1 MSSCKRR
8 YEQVQPQLQR
18 DIVEDYRRGVRGHG
32 YFAIAQ
38 KHGLPVRTV
47 QHVVARGLRRDG
59 DPVAPR
65 GHKKQKLSGDDQTK
79 LYRTLDQNHF
89 ATNRELRAV
98 VEDKIAECTV
108 SRYLAHAK
116 PCFTTKVV
124 QDQEPEEL
132 SDEWKT
138 ATRGVVGGRQ
148 EDSTAQ
154 ANLSRRTHPSMR
166 TKRRK
171 EVVRA
176 RANPFFEVRKRY
188 AKKYTLHLYAKR
200 DGVLHWDLSTKNADT
215 TEVERVAVDAA
226 GTMESGDTLIWD
238 RLGRS
243 GRSQHPTAQHYSP
256 NAKATL
262 KERGVT
268 IKFLPP
274 KGKYFN
280 PLELLFNDLKTH
292 YIRPKFRKNGVPLS
306 KSEIE
311 ELVRAYVEEKAPA
324 TLRGFFR
331 ARANGADAL
340 KKQIL

>member
-1 MSSCKRR
+1 M
-8 YEQVQPQLQR
+8 E
-18 DIVEDYRRGVRGHG
+18 
-32 YFAIAQ
+32 
-38 KHGLPVRTV
+38 
-47 QHVVARGLRRDG
+47 DG
-59 DPVAPR
+59 DA
-65 GHKKQKLSGDDQTK
+65 S
-79 LYRTLDQNHF
+79 
-89 ATNRELRAV
+89 
-98 VEDKIAECTV
+98 
-108 SRYLAHAK
+108 
-116 PCFTTKVV
+116 
-124 QDQEPEEL
+124 
-132 SDEWKT
+132 
-138 ATRGVVGGRQ
+138 VVGGRQ

-166 TKRRK
+166 TAEK
-171 EVVRA
+171 EVVCA
-176 RANPFFEVRKRY
+176 GANPFFEVRKRY

-200 DGVLHWDLSTKNADT
+200 DGVLHWDLSGKNADT
-215 TEVERVAVDAA
+215 TEVERVAADAA

-256 NAKATL
+256 NAKATFE
-262 KERGVT
+262 ERGVT